1 MEGFKAE
8 VFLYIYN
15 KLQEGK
21 VVSKAEILE
30 GFKINERTFYRYM
43 KSIREFVENPLGDL
57 VGETLIMD
65 RKKGGYVLK
74 GKSEN
79 SINEKEILAISK
91 VMLESRGL
99 VKNEI
104 AVVLNKLLEHCYTE
118 DKGKVK
124 RIIGN
129 ELLNYVSPQHG
140 KELLDIIWELSCAIK
155 EQKIIDIEYYKV
167 GQGGKLATEPS
178 KRRLRPEA
186 ILFSEYDFYLLA
198 YIDGKGY
205 EFPAIYR
212 IDRIEKLIVTNDN
225 FKVEYSKRFQD
236 GDFRKR
242 IQFMYAG
249 RLQRVVFEFGGTS
262 VEAVLDRIPTAKIVK
277 QDQGKYLIEAE
288 VYGDGI
294 IMWLLSQG
302 SNVKV
307 LSPQRLV
314 DKIKGEIEKLYS
326 YY

>member
-1 MEGFKAE
+1 MEGFKTEA
-8 VFLYIYN
+8 FLYIYN

-21 VVSKAEILE
+21 VVSKAEVLE
-30 GFKINERTFYRYM
+30 KCKINERSFYRYM
-43 KSIREFVENPLGDL
+43 KSIKDFVENPLGDL
-57 VGETLIMD
+57 AGEELISD
-65 RKKGGYVLK
+65 RKKGGYYLK

-79 SINEKEILAISK
+79 SINEKEVLAISK

-99 VKNEI
+99 VKKEI
-104 AVVLNKLLEHCYTE
+104 EVVLNKLLEHCYSD
-118 DKGKVK
+118 DKENVK

-140 KELLDIIWELSCAIK
+140 KELLNILWDLSCAIK
-155 EQKIIDIEYYKV
+155 EQRIIDIEYYKV
-167 GQGGKLATEPS
+167 GQGGKLASEIS

-186 ILFSEYDFYLLA
+186 IIFSEYDFYLLA

-212 IDRIEKLIVTNDN
+212 VDRIEKLKIMEEK

-236 GDFRKR
+236 GDFRKK

-249 RLQRVVFEFGGTS
+249 RLQRIAFEFSGSS
-262 VEAVLDRIPTAKIVK
+262 VEAVLDRIPTARIVN
-277 QDQGKYLIEAE
+277 QGEGKYLIEAE
-288 VYGDGI
+288 LYGDGI

-307 LSPQRLV
+307 ISPQRLV
-314 DKIKGEIEKLYS
+314 DKIKEEVEKLYS